1 MSKTSLTVEKFRE
14 GEEKKF
20 LISSPKEIQL
30 ILQSIAQKKS
40 YAMLYINDG
49 EHFIKTVF
57 LAANAQGIWLDLGPS
72 DVDNESV
79 LLNDSITL
87 VTMHQG
93 AKVQFSCQ
101 GIELAMFASLP
112 AFFCPLPAKMVRLQR
127 REYFRLLIPVD
138 VPLKCV
144 IPPKTDKPLQPDEIT
159 IMDISVGGIAL
170 VCKEQGVHLEEGEI
184 YPDCQIDLPGIG
196 MLTATLQVKN
206 LFDVTSPAGNIRKH
220 AGCEFVH
227 PDGQS
232 GMLLQRF
239 VALMQSKPPVLK

>member
-1 MSKTSLTVEKFRE
+1 MSKTSLTVEKFHE
-14 GEEKKF
+14 GEEQKF
-20 LISSPKEIQL
+20 LINSPKEIQL
-30 ILQSIAQKKS
+30 ILQAIAQKKS
-40 YAMLYINDG
+40 NAMLHINDD
-49 EHFIKTVF
+49 EQVIKTVI
-57 LAANAQGIWLDLGPS
+57 LAANAQGLWLDVGPS
-72 DVDNESV
+72 DWDNKSV
-79 LLNDSITL
+79 LLNETLTL

-112 AFFCPLPAKMVRLQR
+112 AFHCPLPAKIVRLQR

-138 VPLKCV
+138 APLKCV
-144 IPPKTDKPLQPDEIT
+144 IPPKTDKPVQQDEIA

-170 VCKEQGVHLEEGEI
+170 VCKETGVHLEAGEI
-184 YPDCQIDLPGIG
+184 YPDCQIELPGIG

-206 LFDVTSPAGNIRKH
+206 LSDVTSPSGHITKH

-232 GMLLQRF
+232 GMLLQRY
-239 VALMQSKPPVLK
+239 VALMQSKTPNLK

>member
-14 GEEKKF
+14 GEEQKF
-20 LISSPKEIQL
+20 LINSPKEIQL
-30 ILQSIAQKKS
+30 ILQAIAQKKS
-40 YAMLYINDG
+40 NAMLYINEG
-49 EHFIKTVF
+49 EHFIKTVI
-57 LAANAQGIWLDLGPS
+57 LAANARGIWLDLGPS

-79 LLNDSITL
+79 LLNDTIML

-93 AKVQFSCQ
+93 AKVQFTCQ
-101 GIELAMFASLP
+101 EIELATYASLP

-144 IPPKTDKPLQPDEIT
+144 IPPKTDQPLQPDEIT

-206 LFDVTSPAGNIRKH
+206 LFDVTSPAGNITKH

-227 PDGQS
+227 PDGPS
-232 GMLLQRF
+232 GILLQRF
-239 VALMQSKPPVLK
+239 VALMQSKTPGL

>member
-1 MSKTSLTVEKFRE
+1 MSKTSLKIEQFRE
-14 GEEKKF
+14 GDEQKF
-20 LISSPKEIQL
+20 LISAPKEIQL
-30 ILQSIAQKKS
+30 ILQAIAQKKS
-40 YAMLYINDG
+40 NAMLYINDG
-49 EHFIKTVF
+49 EHIIKTVF
-57 LAANAQGIWLDLGPS
+57 LAANERGIWLDVGPS
-72 DVDNESV
+72 DEDNASV
-79 LLNDSITL
+79 LLCDSITL

-93 AKVQFSCQ
+93 AKVQFFCHQ
-101 GIELAMFASLP
+101 MELAMYASHP

-127 REYFRLLIPVD
+127 REYFRLLIPAD

-144 IPPKTDKPLQPDEIT
+144 IPPKTDKPIRPNEIT
-159 IMDISVGGIAL
+159 IMDLSVGGIAL

-206 LFDVTSPAGNIRKH
+206 LFDITSPTGHITKH

-227 PDGQS
+227 PDGPT

-239 VALMQSKPPVLK
+239 VALMQSKNSSIK